1 MIALLLLA
9 CAGPA
14 TDTGGGDS
22 GAPVQAGATT
32 EHWALTTLAFVRVNE
47 DGSSDGFNLDDDVTD
62 AGDSD
67 GCGIG
72 DMTSPSGV
80 EVVDNAFA
88 RLLPV
93 LETTEFVGVE
103 QIFQSLIETGELL
116 LIAELSDVHS
126 LSDDDS
132 VDLAMRRALG
142 QPMLD
147 TSGAVLADQTLDLD
161 PDFGAPV
168 IADVPLVA
176 GSVEARPF
184 EVVLPV
190 SFLDASFDLSVY
202 GGAVRYDLAADG
214 SLSGVFAGGLET
226 AWLVQLTKETG
237 ISDEVQELLQS
248 VLGGAA
254 DLAPG
259 EDGACTQIS
268 VTLGFSAVPVYVF
281 ADALEG

>member
-1 MIALLLLA
+1 MILALLLA
-9 CAGPA
+9 CAEPAGPA
-14 TDTGGGDS
+14 GTDS
-22 GAPVQAGATT
+22 GGSDPVASTT
-32 EHWALTTLAFVRVNE
+32 EHWALTTLSFVRVQE
-47 DGSSDGFNLDDDVTD
+47 DGSSDGFDLDGDVTD

-72 DMTSPSGV
+72 DMTSPAGV
-80 EVVDNAFA
+80 QGIDNAFA

-116 LIAELSDVHS
+116 LVAELADVHS
-126 LSDDDS
+126 LQDDDS

-161 PDFGAPV
+161 LGFGAPV

-176 GSVEARPF
+176 ASVEARPF

-190 SFLDASFDLSVY
+190 SFLDASFDLTVH

-214 SLSGVFAGGLET
+214 SMSGVFAGGLET

-254 DLAPG
+254 DLAPDDAG
-259 EDGACTQIS
+259 QCTQIS

-281 ADALEG
+281 ADALEE